1 MKISKLT
8 LATSAAAL
16 VVGAAL
22 VLTGCSAGGS
32 AGTTKKDAGSGTS
45 NSQSQNGAG
54 RDGQGGAGGFGGA
67 AGGGTVGTIA
77 DVSGSTLQVQ
87 SSSDQT
93 AVTFSSSTAIT
104 QTVSVALSAVKVGDC
119 VVATTTPASASTGST
134 SSSSSDASDGP
145 VTSVAISEP
154 VNGACTGGFG
164 GRAGTGDAAGGQR
177 PSGFPTDRPRSTD
190 RPSNRPTD
198 GSGRG
203 FGNGGGFALPTSGKV
218 TAVSGSTITVD
229 AVDFQTQKTASKSV
243 TVGSATK
250 YTQSQKAAAS
260 ALAVGQCVV
269 AQGKADDSGTVA
281 ATSIAVSA
289 PVDGSCTTGF
299 GFRGTRPNGGTG
311 TGTGSDANGT
321 VNG

>member
-1 MKISKLT
+1 MLGWRGDLIRIDNGRCRGRCLWRGPY
-8 LATSAAAL
+8 
-16 VVGAAL
+16 VWG
-22 VLTGCSAGGS
+22 
-32 AGTTKKDAGSGTS
+32 DAG
-45 NSQSQNGAG
+45 
-54 RDGQGGAGGFGGA
+54 
-67 AGGGTVGTIA
+67 I
-77 DVSGSTLQVQ
+77 
-87 SSSDQT
+87 
-93 AVTFSSSTAIT
+93 
-104 QTVSVALSAVKVGDC
+104 
-119 VVATTTPASASTGST
+119 
-134 SSSSSDASDGP
+134 
-145 VTSVAISEP
+145 
-154 VNGACTGGFG
+154 
-164 GRAGTGDAAGGQR
+164 GQR
-177 PSGFPTDRPRSTD
+177 IVRRRRGARGHRC
-190 RPSNRPTD
+190 
-198 GSGRG
+198 RG

-243 TVGSATK
+243 TVDSATK

-311 TGTGSDANGT
+311 SGTGSDANGT